1 MTATIPVILDA
12 GGNPVRA
19 IPTLSVDQTGNAPND
34 AGPAD
39 RFVAIAPADTALAV
53 VPKALYVGGAGN
65 LVVKGSD
72 GVQVTFAVAANSYH
86 PIRPRNIMAA
96 TTATGIVALY

>member
-1 MTATIPVILDA
+1 MADQLPDIEGA
-12 GGNPVRA
+12 GGLNREATPVLV
-19 IPTLSVDQTGNAPND
+19 INSTGTASND

-39 RFVAIAPADTALAV
+39 RFVAITPADTALAV

-72 GVQVTFAVAANSYH
+72 GVQATLAVAANSYH

-96 TTATGIVALY
+96 TTATSIVALY